1 MEAMNKDQAKN
12 TKDQGDASKKEKN
25 DKRNLNL
32 KKEGLLNE
40 EAWIHKNPKPTEKII
55 Q

>member
-1 MEAMNKDQAKN
+1 MEAMSKDDAVKNKNAENGK
-12 TKDQGDASKKEKN
+12 KKE

-40 EAWIHKNPKPTEKII
+40 DMWIHKNPKPTEKVI
-55 Q
+55 